1 MSAPRGSIR
10 SFVTLGI
17 VLGIVFST
25 GPLSAQAP
33 VQPQPPRTRVIVQLR
48 TIDATGGRAMRGL
61 GSEARLVRRF
71 RTVPF
76 AALEVTPAARRA
88 LAASADVVRVFE
100 DEIVRPVLAQSVPLI
115 QGDQAWSAGYDGTGT
130 TIAVLDTGV
139 DSHHPFLAGKV
150 IDEACFSST
159 TASISQSTCPDG
171 TDQQIGPGAAAPC
184 SLGDCLHGTHVAGIA
199 AGNGATA
206 GVAFSGVARGARIMA
221 IQVFS
226 TITDSAT
233 CGGLPPC
240 AGAFSSDIIAGLE
253 YAYSHAASFN
263 VVAANMSLGGTT
275 FTAACDDQPY
285 KPAIDNLRAINVAT
299 VVASGNDS
307 NGNAIAS
314 PGCISSAISVG
325 STDKSNQVSFFSNVA
340 PFLSLFAPG
349 EEIHSS
355 VPGGG
360 FSDLS
365 GTSMAT
371 PHVSGTWA
379 ILRQAAPNASVSA
392 VLAAL
397 RSTGLPITDNRPL
410 FGLGVMVPRVS
421 VFQALATF
429 VAVTHPAPLVTQV
442 SPARLRAGGG
452 TPTTLTVNG
461 TG

>member
-1 MSAPRGSIR
+1 MSAPRGAIR
-10 SFVTLGI
+10 SFVI
-17 VLGIVFST
+17 LGIVFST
-25 GPLSAQAP
+25 GLLSAQAP
-33 VQPQPPRTRVIVQLR
+33 PQPQQPRTRVIVQLR

-76 AALEVTPAARRA
+76 AALEVTPGARRA
-88 LAASADVVRVFE
+88 LAASADVVRVFD

-159 TASISQSTCPDG
+159 TAGVSQSVCPDG
-171 TDQQIGPGAAAPC
+171 TDQQVGAGAAAPC

-206 GVAFSGVARGARIMA
+206 GVAFSGVAPGARLMA

-226 TITDSAT
+226 TITDPRS
-233 CGGLPPC
+233 CGGGVTPC

-253 YAYSHAASFN
+253 YAYSHAAAFN
-263 VVAANMSLGGTT
+263 VVAGNMSLGGTT

-349 EEIHSS
+349 E
-355 VPGGG
+355 
-360 FSDLS
+360 
-365 GTSMAT
+365 
-371 PHVSGTWA
+371 
-379 ILRQAAPNASVSA
+379 
-392 VLAAL
+392 
-397 RSTGLPITDNRPL
+397 
-410 FGLGVMVPRVS
+410 
-421 VFQALATF
+421 
-429 VAVTHPAPLVTQV
+429 
-442 SPARLRAGGG
+442 
-452 TPTTLTVNG
+452 
-461 TG
+461 